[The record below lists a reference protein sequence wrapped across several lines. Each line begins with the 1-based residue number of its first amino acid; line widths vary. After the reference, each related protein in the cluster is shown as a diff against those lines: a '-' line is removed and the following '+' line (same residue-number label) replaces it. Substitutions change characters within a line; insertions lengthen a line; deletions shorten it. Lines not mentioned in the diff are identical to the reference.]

1 MKLSVMGSWAAIA
14 IACFFLG
21 LSAGASAQPYPAKPI
36 KVIIPFAAGN
46 TGEIAL
52 RTISPSLQNTLGQPV
67 VLEHKTGA
75 AGNIGAQVVVSA
87 PADGYTLLLG
97 ATNNFAVNQYLIK
110 DMGFDPLKAL
120 VPISAIAES
129 PPAIFIHPS
138 VPAENLRDFVAYAKA
153 NPGKLNYGSP
163 GSGTTPHLAVE
174 LLMQQ
179 TGIVLTHVPFR
190 GSPPA
195 MAALLANDVQ
205 LFMVGLSAGIGQIK
219 AGKLRVLAVT
229 SRTRLPGAPHLPTAI
244 ESGFPDFEA
253 SNHWVLAGPEG
264 TSQEVVTRVA
274 DAVRVAL
281 KNPEIL
287 KRYSDL
293 GFITPN
299 YSSAEI
305 AARLQAEGKQWK
317 QLIESR
323 GITGN

>member
-1 MKLSVMGSWAAIA
+1 MNFPLLTKLTAIVF
-14 IACFFLG
+14 ACVLFG
-21 LSAGASAQPYPAKPI
+21 LHAGASAQPYPTKPI
-36 KVIIPFAAGN
+36 RVVIPFAAGN

-52 RTISPSLQNTLGQPV
+52 RTISESLRGTLGQPMI
-67 VLEHKTGA
+67 LDHRTGA
-75 AGNIGAQVVVSA
+75 AGNIGAQAVVSA

-129 PPAIFIHPS
+129 PPAIFVNSS
-138 VPAENLRDFVAYAKA
+138 VPAENLREFVAYAKA

-179 TGIVLTHVPFR
+179 TGIQLIHVPFR

-195 MAALLANDVQ
+195 MAALLANNVQ
-205 LFMVGLSAGIGQIK
+205 LFMVGLSAGIGHIK
-219 AGKLRVLAVT
+219 TGKLRVLGVT
-229 SRTRLPGAPHLPTAI
+229 SRTRLPGAPDIPTAI
-244 ESGFPDFEA
+244 ESGFPEFEA
-253 SNHWVLAGPEG
+253 SNHWILAGPAG
-264 TSQEVVTRVA
+264 TSQQVVTQVA

-281 KNPEIL
+281 RDPEVL

-293 GFITPN
+293 GFIAPN
-299 YSSAEI
+299 YSPTEI
-305 AARLQAEGKQWK
+305 SARLRAEGLQWG

-323 GITGN
+323 GIKGN